1 MFPKSFAEV
10 FEASLSIP
18 FTNNIIPIQDILN
31 EELNLTFVS
40 PNITNKEREFIIDT
54 NKSYFNK
61 LSQIYYMNVLLK
73 SKLAKVLEEK
83 KRLNQIIIKHEQEIN
98 KNTKLIGEIDRD
110 ENIVKTSNENRFDF
124 YRKRKR
130 KRRKKSEVVCL
141 FKCPFL
147 NCNKSYPSKG
157 SLNMHIK
164 LKHK

>member
-83 KRLNQIIIKHEQEIN
+83 KRLNQIIIKHEQEI
-98 KNTKLIGEIDRD
+98 TFIDRD
-110 ENIVKTSNENRFDF
+110 LKLILIIM
-124 YRKRKR
+124 
-130 KRRKKSEVVCL
+130 KKY
-141 FKCPFL
+141 F
-147 NCNKSYPSKG
+147 
-157 SLNMHIK
+157 I
-164 LKHK
+164 LK